1 MQTGIDFWPEIH
13 LRVPL
18 TTSDDSWLSAI
29 VLGLRVFVVRV
40 REIFSY
46 YFNLSR
52 INSITL

>member
-40 REIFSY
+40 RES
-46 YFNLSR
+46 S
-52 INSITL
+52 